1 MPPKLRDMK
10 PHERLA
16 RVAPELGSDA
26 AAYLSA
32 GGMSATD
39 ADVLVENAVGAYGVP
54 LGVAE
59 HFVIN
64 GRPYA
69 GVPMA
74 TEEPS
79 VIAAAGAGAKAAI
92 DLNAS
97 SSEPR
102 VAGQVLVMN
111 PDSNA
116 LESLKDRRRE
126 IIDAANKSLPS
137 ARMRV
142 DEDWPENGLSYAMLA
157 EDMLRVAFYVNTVDA
172 MGANSVNTACE
183 GVAPLIEDAT
193 GGTALLRILS
203 NHMQRVAYAESVFDV
218 PQDVAANVV
227 NACRFARLDV
237 SRAVTHNKGIMNGI
251 TAVALATGQDTRA
264 IEAGA
269 HAYASTEPGKGTYGP
284 LSAWEVRDGRLH
296 GSLSVP
302 LAVGTVGGLTTRH
315 PVAAACLHDILG
327 SPTAGELAQIMA
339 AVGLCQNFS
348 ALRALVT
355 DGIQR
360 GHMALH
366 ARRFPIPPP
375 VRP

>member
-1 MPPKLRDMK
+1 MTAKLRDMK

-16 RVAPELGSDA
+16 RVAPELGKDA
-26 AAYLSA
+26 ASLAT
-32 GGMSATD
+32 GGMSAAD
-39 ADVLVENAVGAYGVP
+39 ADTLVENAVGAYGVP
-54 LGVAE
+54 LGIAE
-59 HFVIN
+59 HFRIN

-69 GVPMA
+69 GIPMA

-79 VIAAAGAGAKAAI
+79 VIAAAGAGAKHAV

-116 LESLKDRRRE
+116 LESLKNMRRE
-126 IIDAANKSLPS
+126 IIYAANKSLPS

-157 EDMLRVAFYVNTVDA
+157 EDMLRVAFYVNTGDA
-172 MGANSVNTACE
+172 MGANAVNTACE
-183 GVAPLIEDAT
+183 GVAPLIEKAT

-218 PQDVAANVV
+218 PPDVASKVV
-227 NACRFARLDV
+227 DACRFARLDV

-269 HAYASTEPGKGTYGP
+269 HAYASTESGDRAYGP
-284 LSAWEVRDGRLH
+284 LSA
-296 GSLSVP
+296 
-302 LAVGTVGGLTTRH
+302 
-315 PVAAACLHDILG
+315 
-327 SPTAGELAQIMA
+327 
-339 AVGLCQNFS
+339 
-348 ALRALVT
+348 
-355 DGIQR
+355 
-360 GHMALH
+360 
-366 ARRFPIPPP
+366 
-375 VRP
+375 